1 MGDSVAVL
9 VQRHRGAILE
19 LARRYGATNVRVFG
33 SVGRGEATSNSDLDL
48 LVDMEAG
55 RSLIDRIA
63 LKQELEALIGCPVD
77 VVGSRA
83 LHWSIREQVLAEAR
97 PL

>member
-1 MGDSVAVL
+1 MRESLPVL
-9 VQRHRGAILE
+9 VQRHRAAILE
-19 LARRYGATNVRVFG
+19 LASRHGATNVRVFG
-33 SVGRGEATSNSDLDL
+33 SVMRGEATDSSDLDL

-63 LKQELEALIGCPVD
+63 LKQELETLIGCPVD
-77 VVGSRA
+77 VVGTRA